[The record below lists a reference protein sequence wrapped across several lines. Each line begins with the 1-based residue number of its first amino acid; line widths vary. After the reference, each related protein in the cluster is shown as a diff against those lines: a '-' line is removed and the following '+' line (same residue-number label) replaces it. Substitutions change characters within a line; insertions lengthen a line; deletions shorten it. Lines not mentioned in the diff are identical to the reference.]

1 MSGRDGT
8 EEAARD
14 NMEMRAEPGEAKALL
29 ESVPED
35 VGPALW
41 LRWPGALA

>member
-1 MSGRDGT
+1 
-8 EEAARD
+8 
-14 NMEMRAEPGEAKALL
+14 MRAEPFEAKALLRDAECLLLL